1 MAPSCLSRP
10 RGPTT
15 GGTTVLIARLKSA
28 FRERHSIWRDG
39 WTADLSKPANRRW
52 AHLDMMVFDHGFLR
66 LWWRNLHEIAPGV
79 WRSNQPSPAQ
89 IADLERRGI
98 RTIINLR
105 GPSRWGSYFL
115 EREECARAGIEMID
129 TRLYSRMPP
138 TIEEVEALFAIF
150 ERAEK
155 PLLMH
160 CKSGADRAG
169 LGAALYMLWSGRPPE
184 DALAQLSFRYL
195 HLKHAKTGM
204 LDAFIEAYR
213 DAHRERGIAFR
224 DWLHT
229 DYDKQA
235 MMGAYQASRAG
246 NFLVDRILRRE

>member
-1 MAPSCLSRP
+1 M
-10 RGPTT
+10 
-15 GGTTVLIARLKSA
+15 IARLKSA
-28 FRERHSIWRDG
+28 FRERQSIWREA
-39 WTADLSKPANRRW
+39 WIADLTRPANRRR
-52 AHLDMMVFDHGFLR
+52 AHLDMMAFDHGFLR

-89 IADLERRGI
+89 VADLARRGI

-115 EREECARAGIEMID
+115 EQEACDRAGIEMID

-138 TIEEVEALFAIF
+138 TPEEVEALFAIF

-155 PLLMH
+155 PFLMH

-169 LGAALYMLWSGRPPE
+169 LGAALFMLWSGRQPE
-184 DALAQLSFRYL
+184 EALDQLSLRYL
-195 HLKHAKTGM
+195 HIEHAKTGI
-204 LDAFIEAYR
+204 LDHFVKTFIK
-213 DAHRERGIAFR
+213 AHRERGIAFR

-235 MMGAYQASRAG
+235 MMDAYQASQVG
-246 NFLVDRILRRE
+246 NILVDRILRRE